1 MEEQIK
7 EKREEKFPV
16 EDQIVEKQEGSFLWR
31 GRSWKIRLS
40 SRSMPGDWGERVML
54 GQCEVFARVNL
65 KYYEKGRV
73 TCGKDMGEKRKGTD
87 CR

>member
-16 EDQIVEKQEGSFLWR
+16 EDQIVEKQEGNFLWR
-31 GRSWKIRLS
+31 GRSWNIRLS

-54 GQCEVFARVNL
+54 GQCEVISRVNL
-65 KYYEKGRV
+65 KYYEKGMV
-73 TCGKDMGEKRKGTD
+73 TSGKDMGEKGKGTD